1 MVWGILSL
9 QRLGNELIER
19 QANPTLRSRLENALQ
34 SLTSTNQLSST
45 LDRINYQR
53 FRKNL
58 NHFLIEVRGFLRTM

>member
-1 MVWGILSL
+1 VGYSVL

-19 QANPTLRSRLENALQ
+19 QVNPTLRSRLENELQ
-34 SLTSTNQLSST
+34 SLTSANQLSST

-58 NHFLIEVRGFLRTM
+58 NNFLIEVRGFLRTK

>member
-1 MVWGILSL
+1 MVFFSL

-19 QANPTLRSRLENALQ
+19 QADPNLRSRLANALQ
-34 SLTSTNQLSST
+34 SLTSTNQLSFS

-58 NHFLIEVRGFLRTM
+58 NSFLVDVRGFLKTV

>member
-1 MVWGILSL
+1 MVFFSL

-19 QANPTLRSRLENALQ
+19 QADPNLRSRLVNALQ
-34 SLTSTNQLSST
+34 SLTSANQLSFS

-58 NHFLIEVRGFLRTM
+58 NSFLVDVRGFLKTV

>member
-1 MVWGILSL
+1 LWEISL

-19 QANPTLRSRLENALQ
+19 QQDPALKTRLANAFHTLTMA
-34 SLTSTNQLSST
+34 NQLSSS

-58 NHFLIEVRGFLRTM
+58 NSFLVEVRGFLRTM